1 MSQRSGVG
9 PGRGDERSQ
18 RGAGGSQ
25 RSHASGQPRSNASG
39 SQRGAQ
45 VPPPVG
51 AVEDRIYRY
60 ATPNHTLESSKM
72 ADDNCHTH
80 MSRHPQALTL
90 NRDVMRLENGYENSP
105 NLSGLSL
112 APERFPRRPGF
123 GTRGEKG
130 IFWANYFQLLV
141 DNRLV
146 FYQYDIEIQPEA
158 VGRKRARIIEL
169 FFQRPESI
177 AMSDRICSDFKST
190 LLSRVLLNDDFVAC
204 NIVYRSEFESQPGPR
219 ATAFQLRLRHKK
231 TLPVRRFLE
240 SLTTTN
246 LAMASDDKD
255 ALIQAFNIFLN
266 HYAKSHGNLV
276 TIGSKTFPRDTV
288 GRELGGG
295 LMAVRGFFSSVRAAT
310 GRILVNVNVCCSAFY
325 QPGPLVRLMATHGVQ
340 DKYRLEQLLRGARVK
355 TSHREPSRIRT
366 ITALASPND
375 GRGSNQPRPQVSKF
389 GAGPNQVMFWF
400 QDRQR
405 YVTVSEFF
413 YRCKLQQPAPF
424 QEEFS
429 LD

>member
-1 MSQRSGVG
+1 
-9 PGRGDERSQ
+9 
-18 RGAGGSQ
+18 
-25 RSHASGQPRSNASG
+25 
-39 SQRGAQ
+39 
-45 VPPPVG
+45 
-51 AVEDRIYRY
+51 
-60 ATPNHTLESSKM
+60 M
-72 ADDNCHTH
+72 ADDGCHTH
-80 MSRHPQALTL
+80 MSRHPRVLTL

-105 NLSGLSL
+105 NLGGLSL

-123 GTRGEKG
+123 GTKGEKG
-130 IFWANYFQLLV
+130 IFWTNYFQLLV
-141 DNRLV
+141 DDRLV

-190 LLSRVLLNDDFVAC
+190 LLSRVLLNDDFAAC

-255 ALIQAFNIFLN
+255 AFIQAFNIFLN

-276 TIGSKTFPRDTV
+276 TIGNKTFPRDAV
-288 GRELGGG
+288 GRDLGGG
-295 LMAVRGFFSSVRAAT
+295 LMAVRGFFSSIRAAT

-325 QPGPLVRLMATHGVQ
+325 QPGPLVRLMVTHGLQ

-366 ITALASPND
+366 IIALASPND
-375 GRGSNQPRPQVSKF
+375 GRGSNQPRPRVSQF

-413 YRCKLQQPAPF
+413 RRCKLEKPAPF

-429 LD
+429 FD